1 MAEPLPTTVQP
12 PGSSRWSAD
21 GRDPA
26 HLASGAR
33 RDLARPGDWPR
44 RLDWSKMLDVMLT
57 VAPIYTAENCRAA
70 YQLDWALTVFW
81 QSAVETTD
89 WLDTLK
95 RLWSPTG
102 FAS

>member
-1 MAEPLPTTVQP
+1 
-12 PGSSRWSAD
+12 
-21 GRDPA
+21 
-26 HLASGAR
+26 
-33 RDLARPGDWPR
+33 
-44 RLDWSKMLDVMLT
+44 MLDVMLT